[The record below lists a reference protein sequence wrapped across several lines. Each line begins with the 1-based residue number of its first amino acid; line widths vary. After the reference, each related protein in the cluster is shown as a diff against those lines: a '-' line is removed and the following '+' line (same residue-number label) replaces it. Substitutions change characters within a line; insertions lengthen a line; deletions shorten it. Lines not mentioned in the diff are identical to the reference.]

1 MVRTA
6 FGSILVLTALAF
18 GGAGVRHHFR
28 SPGTSASSSVIAIC
42 VRGLAA

>member
-6 FGSILVLTALAF
+6 FDSILVLTAL
-18 GGAGVRHHFR
+18 GGAGARHHFR

-42 VRGLAA
+42 VRGFAA